1 VRRTELRFVQMSR
14 RQDVID
20 VAVTLMREGGPDA
33 LTTVAVASR
42 LGVTQS
48 AIYRHIHNRDE
59 LATLASRQIVADLQ
73 AKVKG
78 ILDNPNLSWAND
90 GDTRVFCDGI
100 VALMAAEPTTFEVID
115 RWRYADGALGI
126 GIRELLDH
134 GRAGTAEILESMWRV
149 EYGYEAPL
157 DRGARA
163 ALMVYAGLADDDVIN
178 IARLVRA
185 GRFPGGRDAIARIL
199 ELSLIGRYRA
209 FMSDVN
215 RRLGLPPVLN

>member
-1 VRRTELRFVQMSR
+1 MLGTELRFVRMSR

-73 AKVKG
+73 AKMKG
-78 ILDNPNLSWAND
+78 ILDNPDLSWTND

-100 VALMAAEPTTFEVID
+100 VALMAAEPKTFEVID
-115 RWRYADGALGI
+115 RWRYAEGSLGI
-126 GIRELLDH
+126 GIRELLH
-134 GRAGTAEILESMWRV
+134 RGRVGTAELLESMWRV
-149 EYGYEAPL
+149 EYGYQAPL

-163 ALMVYAGLADDDVIN
+163 ALLVYAGLAEDDVIN

-199 ELSLIGRYRA
+199 ELSLIGRYQA